1 MSRRGAGHT
10 RTPQSHT
17 HEVCRYQSENFFLL
31 NTLKMSTKSFSIEN
45 EVIILLMNSNKA
57 TNNFVFYISHY
68 ICISKSNSPTWVKFN
83 IFLFNIFMFRSL
95 FFNVQRSPSTTA
107 QLVNADRRR
116 SIDPRSR
123 LEWCAGYA
131 PFSVTWKV
139 IKWWEK
145 WRLLLGRF
153 ASQNEALHLLEQSH
167 EIRNTKCHTRKD
179 TRDGRRVENVSW
191 RRIVVKRDN

>member
-153 ASQNEALHLLEQSH
+153 ASKWSTSLTRAVTWNTKHKVSH
-167 EIRNTKCHTRKD
+167 E
-179 TRDGRRVENVSW
+179 
-191 RRIVVKRDN
+191 KRHSRWSTSRECIMETDRSKTW